1 MSDRR
6 SAIVTSVD
14 LDELK
19 VQPRMQRDP
28 STQSRPNHEPEEQAR
43 AEVPVLV
50 VLIEC
55 HTCTTTTQIG
65 LEPISR
71 RRISVARA
79 RHRKFHRTGRR
90 ALIVLVSWYSNCQR
104 LLRYLYS
111 NRIDRRPFS
120 LHSICKRGRLF
131 WPRSTDLE
139 HMFPVQPPTSSAELP
154 LQRSDKD

>member
-28 STQSRPNHEPEEQAR
+28 STQSRPNHEPEEQVR
-43 AEVPVLV
+43 DVVPVLV

-79 RHRKFHRTGRR
+79 RHQKFHRTGRR
-90 ALIVLVSWYSNCQR
+90 ALIVRLSSCSNCWR
-104 LLRYLYS
+104 LLHCRYS
-111 NRIDRRPFS
+111 NRTVRRPFS
-120 LHSICKRGRLF
+120 LHSICKRGRPSR
-131 WPRSTDLE
+131 PRSTDLE
-139 HMFPVQPPTSSAELP
+139 HMFPAQPPTSSAESP